1 MNIPHG
7 QHRYCGPETQGRL
20 WQWKSFIWYLW
31 HPCAGSGCLCIHLN
45 ISLLSENNVCMVY
58 TSKVRASELLT
69 DQKKKWFRL
78 RHRSI
83 FFFNNAKI
91 YRNLLCAKRCNCKTY
106 IMQYM
111 VPDPWMYREISFR
124 SFYLTHNYLLA
135 ETWIVL
141 G

>member
-20 WQWKSFIWYLW
+20 WQWKSFIWHLW

-69 DQKKKWFRL
+69 DQKKKRFRL

-83 FFFNNAKI
+83 FFLTMQRFTETSCVSNAVI
-91 YRNLLCAKRCNCKTY
+91 AKYTSCST
-106 IMQYM
+106 
-111 VPDPWMYREISFR
+111 WS
-124 SFYLTHNYLLA
+124 LTHECTGKSLSGLFIWLITIYLLKP
-135 ETWIVL
+135 